1 MSEAKLKRSASLAA
15 QGDRAAWAELYQ
27 QLAPRVYG
35 LCRRLLRQRE
45 AAEDATSEVFL
56 RAQRNLR
63 SYDLGL
69 PFAPWLF
76 GIASHYCLDQLRRR
90 RAEQRLFEAPDRRV
104 EAAADEMDSPL
115 RSLLLTHEREVL
127 RATIAALP
135 ERERVL
141 LTLRY
146 DAEMTYDEIASAT
159 GLEKSHVGVILY
171 RAKKELRRALGLARK
186 EGAS

>member
-1 MSEAKLKRSASLAA
+1 MDEAQTQELLRRAWHGESEAFA
-15 QGDRAAWAELYQ
+15 DVYRAFF
-27 QLAPRVYG
+27 PRVFG
-35 LCRRLLRQRE
+35 LCRRLLGSGE

-90 RAEQRLFEAPDRRV
+90 RAEQRLFDAPDRGV

-146 DAEMTYDEIASAT
+146 DAEMTYDQIASAT

>member
-1 MSEAKLKRSASLAA
+1 MDEARTQELLRLAWDGQTEA
-15 QGDRAAWAELYQ
+15 FADVYRAFF
-27 QLAPRVYG
+27 PRVFG
-35 LCRRLLRQRE
+35 LCRRLLGSAE

-63 SYDLGL
+63 SYDLAL

-90 RAEQRLFEAPDRRV
+90 RAEQRLFDAPDRQV
-104 EAAADEMDSPL
+104 EAAADETASPL
-115 RSLLLTHEREVL
+115 RRLLLANEQQVL

-141 LTLRY
+141 LALRY
-146 DAEMTYDEIASAT
+146 DAEMTYDQIASAT

-171 RAKKELRRALGLARK
+171 RAKKELRRALGLAGK

>member
-1 MSEAKLKRSASLAA
+1 MDEVRTRELLRLAWDGETEAFA
-15 QGDRAAWAELYQ
+15 DVYQ
-27 QLAPRVYG
+27 AFFPRVFG
-35 LCRRLLRQRE
+35 LCRRLLGSAE

-56 RAQRNLR
+56 RAQRSLR
-63 SYDLGL
+63 GYDLGL

-104 EAAADEMDSPL
+104 EAAAGEMDSPL

-171 RAKKELRRALGLARK
+171 RAKKELRRALGLARE

>member
-1 MSEAKLKRSASLAA
+1 MDEARTRELLRLAWDGETA
-15 QGDRAAWAELYQ
+15 AFADVYRAFF
-27 QLAPRVYG
+27 PRVFG
-35 LCRRLLRQRE
+35 LCRRLLGSAE

-56 RAQRNLR
+56 RAQKNLR

-90 RAEQRLFEAPDRRV
+90 RAEQRLFEAPDPWV
-104 EAAADEMDSPL
+104 EAAADQMDSPL

-146 DAEMTYDEIASAT
+146 EAEMTYDEIASAT

-171 RAKKELRRALGLARK
+171 RAKKELRRALGLAGK
-186 EGAS
+186 KGAS